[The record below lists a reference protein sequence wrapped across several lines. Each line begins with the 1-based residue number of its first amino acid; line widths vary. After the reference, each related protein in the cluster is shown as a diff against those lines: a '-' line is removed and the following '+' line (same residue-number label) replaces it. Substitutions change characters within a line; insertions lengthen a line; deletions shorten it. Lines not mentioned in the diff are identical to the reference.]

1 MNYLLRRRRL
11 GNTSCR
17 EISRLSETGIGVV
30 RNDQPLPE
38 QADIVFRWGC
48 TSNVQATTIVNT
60 AAAIHLVNDK
70 RTFRLLLDT
79 HKLCPPTWG
88 DLETFLEQQEGSGS
102 QYPYVVRPARHAQG
116 RNVILCN
123 NRAEVKEACARF
135 PSYYISEYVAKEAEY
150 RVCVVQG
157 RVAWVANK
165 IPDNP
170 DAIAWNVARGG
181 RFENVRWGDWP
192 LKACRIAVEAFNLSG
207 LDFGGVDIM
216 VQGDDV
222 YVLEINSAPS
232 LTSEYRQQCMAKCFD
247 WIVRNGK
254 APIPLPEGRGD
265 YKKWGHPALGVQIA
279 R

>member
-17 EISRLSETGIGVV
+17 EISRLSETGIGVI
-30 RNDQPLPE
+30 RNDQPIPD
-38 QADIVFRWGC
+38 QADVVFRWGC
-48 TSNVQATTIVNT
+48 TSNVNATTVVNT
-60 AAAIHLVNDK
+60 AAAIHAVNDK
-70 RTFRLLLDT
+70 KAFRLLLDE

-88 DLETFLEQQEGSGS
+88 DFETWRDQQEAR
-102 QYPYVVRPARHAQG
+102 PAWPFIVRPARHAQG
-116 RNVILCN
+116 RHVHLCN
-123 NRAEVKEACARF
+123 TVDEVRAACALH

-165 IPDNP
+165 IPDNA

-216 VQGDDV
+216 VEGTDV

-254 APIPLPEGRGD
+254 APIPLPKDKGNWR
-265 YKKWGHPALGVQIA
+265 KWGHPALSMEIA